1 MISMIASVGKNREL
15 GKDNNLIWHIPDD
28 MKFFKET
35 TMGHVVIMGL
45 NTYKSLPTKLK
56 DRKMAVISDVEIDDN
71 EIEVFKDIDS
81 VIDKYGNSKQE
92 VFIIGGASIYKQFIE
107 YANRLYL
114 TEIDDVC
121 SKADTFFPR
130 FNKKKWHRKTIYK
143 GQYKDTKY
151 NVIMYDRKTN

>member
-130 FNKKKWHRKTIYK
+130 FNKKK
-143 GQYKDTKY
+143 
-151 NVIMYDRKTN
+151 